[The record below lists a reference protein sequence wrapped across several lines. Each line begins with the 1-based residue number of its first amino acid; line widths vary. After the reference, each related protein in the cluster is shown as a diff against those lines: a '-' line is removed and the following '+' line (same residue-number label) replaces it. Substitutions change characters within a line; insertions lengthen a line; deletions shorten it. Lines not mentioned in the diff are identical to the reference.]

1 MPVQKIKISELTLTD
16 DMLGLYTIGYKE
28 ESGEKKSVK
37 VGLEHIQTAY
47 DDVVKATEAAEAAMA
62 DMRELEAAV
71 GENEE
76 VRNASELQ
84 RIASEKAR
92 QVTEAARVSAELGRQ
107 TAEELRADGENSRV
121 AAEADRVSVESQR
134 VSAEAARASAETERS
149 ETENSRKAAESARA
163 SAETSRSEA
172 ESARA
177 DAEGNRVSEFAT
189 LKEESEAVTAKAAEV
204 AAHPT
209 YVGVDNYVYQW
220 NTATKSYDKTGV
232 FVKGDAFTVRKTY
245 PSVEA
250 MNADADNSDIIEG
263 SFVLINTDDVENP
276 DNARLYVKVKNS
288 DGTYSYAFMV
298 DMSGAV
304 GFTGKTP
311 QFSIGTVSKDVDP
324 VASLSEDGVDGS
336 GNPKFK
342 LNLVLPKGDKGDKG
356 ETGERGP
363 VGPQGAQGEAG
374 AQGPQG
380 LKGDTG
386 AQGPKGDPGVQG
398 IQGIQ
403 GPKGDAGAQGLK
415 GDKGDKGATGA
426 QGPQGIQGPKGDTG
440 ARGATG
446 ATGPQGPQGPTGAT
460 GPQGP
465 AGNSHL
471 SWVTTSSSQPS
482 SGNSMGNIC
491 NFYCYKAHASGGF
504 WKDSDRGLKSN
515 ITPLTHT
522 LKQILSI
529 PTSSFTMQGK
539 QQIGTIAQ
547 EIEKDFPEIV
557 SESLKLKKELPELQD
572 RNTFIGED
580 GEEYVKVKR
589 VEYEMLGV
597 LALEGVKLL
606 AKEVEELRSRL
617 NELER

>member
-47 DDVVKATEAAEAAMA
+47 DDVVKATEAAEAATA

-107 TAEELRADGENSRV
+107 TAEGLRADGENSRV

-177 DAEGNRVSEFAT
+177 DAEGKRVSEFAT

-245 PSVEA
+245 PSVAA

-276 DNARLYVKVKNS
+276 DNARLYVKVNNS

-386 AQGPKGDPGVQG
+386 AQGPKGDPGAQG

-426 QGPQGIQGPKGDTG
+426 QGPQGIQGAKGDTG

-460 GPQGP
+460 GTVD
-465 AGNSHL
+465 L
-471 SWVTTSSSQPS
+471 SIL
-482 SGNSMGNIC
+482 SGYTKRD
-491 NFYCYKAHASGGF
+491 F
-504 WKDSDRGLKSN
+504 SN
-515 ITPLTHT
+515 ITMKNFAQNGYYKLPDGL
-522 LKQILSI
+522 LIQWGLILITGSI
-529 PTSSFTMQGK
+529 SNVFFPVSFYDTNYNVITNVYTKGQHLPDIFSLHVMTKSVSYFSAKGRYYSGEK
-539 QQIGTIAQ
+539 IADTNHNFLWLAIGRW
-547 EIEKDFPEIV
+547 K
-557 SESLKLKKELPELQD
+557 
-572 RNTFIGED
+572 
-580 GEEYVKVKR
+580 
-589 VEYEMLGV
+589 
-597 LALEGVKLL
+597 
-606 AKEVEELRSRL
+606 
-617 NELER
+617 

>member
-47 DDVVKATEAAEAAMA
+47 DDVVKATEAAEAATA
-62 DMRELEAAV
+62 DMRELEATV

-245 PSVEA
+245 PSVAA

-324 VASLSEDGVDGS
+324 VASLSEDGVDGN

-363 VGPQGAQGEAG
+363 VGLQGA
-374 AQGPQG
+374 
-380 LKGDTG
+380 
-386 AQGPKGDPGVQG
+386 QG